1 LVLVIRGDL
10 VDEIMAHARREHPAE
25 VCGVVAGPE
34 DTDEPSRVIEM
45 TNIAVLTGD
54 QEVDDRNRA
63 YLKQLRGEDGTVE
76 GEDGTF
82 EGRERTEREEYA
94 YDSAEW
100 YNVIHKEMGR
110 NDEWPVILY
119 HSHTPRGATP
129 SGYDAKAMTGPAS
142 DPRTHYVIVST
153 WEGAEPT
160 VAGHEF
166 RSYKVVDGEV
176 VEEEVQVVET
186 YMFAHTGADDVP
198 DRG

>member
-1 LVLVIRGDL
+1 VLVIRRDL
-10 VDEIMAHARREHPAE
+10 VEEVMAHAREEHPHEA
-25 VCGVVAGPE
+25 CGIIAGPE
-34 DTDEPSRVIEM
+34 GGDRPERFIRMINSAKPSGDT
-45 TNIAVLTGD
+45 
-54 QEVDDRNRA
+54 
-63 YLKQLRGEDGTVE
+63 
-76 GEDGTF
+76 
-82 EGRERTEREEYA
+82 
-94 YDSAEW
+94 SAD
-100 YNVIHKEMGR
+100 GR
-110 NDEWPVILY
+110 NQQELAERRGDHREYGGEQRTSATEYGFDSRQWLAVMGEMDAADERPVVMY

-129 SGYDAKAMTGPAS
+129 SGYDVENMTGPVS

-166 RSYKVVDGEV
+166 RSYAVVDGAV